1 MSHPS
6 ATPDDGPSRA
16 RQTSE
21 RRAWIRFRS
30 RTPEVYWQLFG
41 SKEQDLW
48 PAQVLNVSTRGIG
61 LLLDRAV
68 TTGTILTF
76 KLSKTDLKA
85 KGYLVRVKHVSP
97 LDSGKFKIGAT
108 FVVPLSDEQLHA
120 LVE

>member
-21 RRAWIRFRS
+21 RRAWIRFRT
-30 RTPEVYWQLFG
+30 RAPEVYWQLFG
-41 SKEQDLW
+41 AKEMDFW
-48 PAQVLNVSTRGIG
+48 PAQLLNVSTRGIG
-61 LLLDRAV
+61 LILDRAV
-68 TTGTILTF
+68 ATGTVLTF
-76 KLSKTDLKA
+76 KFSKTDLKT

-97 LDSGKFKIGAT
+97 LDGGKFKVGAT
-108 FVVPLSDEQLHA
+108 FVVPLSDDQLHA